1 MRKCL
6 YSTIGKILVI
16 AIMLISAVCIA
27 TSAAWAFSG
36 LRVDMRQNIFF
47 PKSYEASSE
56 MVSDYLFTET
66 DDLIMENAT
75 INRYFKDGS
84 LDLTETLDI
93 SDLNAG
99 IAKPDKNPVLTYSL
113 ADLNTFYESAGYVYL
128 SWILQNDY
136 RLVRYSEASGDYG
149 YEEETYDPIT
159 DPLTV
164 YGPDATATDR
174 TALSYEE
181 AVYGITDENFNVER
195 PQNGDSRITILCY
208 PELYNVMY
216 NNGLALEKKYLPNA
230 AGSTIAEYAQQNL
243 ETFSIL
249 DAYKNL
255 VTAAQ
260 KVHELTQYT
269 APDESNAMIWL
280 KNTNSGTVYTNIDAW
295 NEKSLNQVRTGY
307 SAYIDASAT
316 DQDDAGKNTEKG
328 CAIIY
333 DGTTKTTDQIAPA
346 TKDKSA
352 FYQSEELLM
361 LRDHTL
367 VNATDFLEDG
377 TWQFFIGLDPT
388 YPANDAARSNAAI
401 YEQFAQK
408 QPFGHNALPAAVIA
422 GILFIVMLILSVIQ
436 TGHRA
441 EDADRTATEPDCNL
455 PEYANEKYASRRIG
469 IHTTQMER
477 FPIELLVIIDII
489 LWLVLFAITV
499 TMGKIA
505 TDPVSAVTNYSGYL
519 PRTFSAAGYER
530 MLPRL
535 YAVLIPAAIA
545 AATLLCWNLKHFV
558 RRLKARTLG
567 ASLIK
572 SLVLVVRKVTNSVYR
587 TKEEGQR
594 LVIVYV
600 MIVLVNAMIAGI
612 FGLIA
617 AAAGALF
624 PIIVCIVIL
633 AIINIVILRKLMTY
647 FAGRDAVR
655 KGMDEIAAGNLD
667 YKVDVEEI
675 SGYNREMAEG
685 VNKVSAGLKAAV
697 ENEMKSERMKAELIT
712 NVSHD
717 IKTPLTSIINY
728 VDILKRHDIKD
739 DEVRSYIEILDRKS
753 ARLKQ
758 LVDDL
763 VESSKISSG
772 NITLDLQSIDLC
784 QMVQQ
789 MNGEFREKF
798 EERNLSMVCELTDE
812 PMLIKAD
819 GARLCRVIENLY
831 SNAAKYSMPGSRVY
845 VKGMVRTETN
855 RTDSKVVLTIRNISE
870 HALNISADELTERF
884 VRGDLSRNT
893 EGSGLGLEIARNL
906 TIMQGGT
913 FDIILDGDLFKV
925 VITFPRV

>member
-1 MRKCL
+1 MKKLL
-6 YSTIGKILVI
+6 YSKPGKILVV
-16 AIMLISAVCIA
+16 AIMLIAASCIA
-27 TSAAWAFSG
+27 VSAAWAFSG
-36 LRVDMRQNIFF
+36 IRVDMRQNIAY
-47 PKSYEASSE
+47 PKSYAASGE

-66 DDLIMENAT
+66 DDLIMEKST
-75 INRYFKDGS
+75 INQYCKDGN
-84 LDLTETLDI
+84 LDLAETIDI
-93 SDLNAG
+93 SDLTSG
-99 IAKPDKNPVLTYSL
+99 IKKADKTPALTYSL
-113 ADLNTFYESAGYVYL
+113 ADLNAFYESAGYVYL
-128 SWILQNDY
+128 SWILEHNY
-136 RLVRYSEASGDYG
+136 ELVRYSEAPGDYG
-149 YEEETYDPIT
+149 YEEETTDFAS
-159 DPLTV
+159 DPLAV
-164 YGPDATATDR
+164 YGPKATATDR
-174 TALSYEE
+174 TALSYED
-181 AVYGITDENFNVER
+181 AVYGITDENFSIER
-195 PQNGDSRITILCY
+195 PQNGDPRITILCY
-208 PELYNVMY
+208 PELYNVLY
-216 NNGLALEKKYLPNA
+216 HNGLAIEKQYLKNA
-230 AGSTIAEYAQQNL
+230 SGSTIAEYAQQNL

-255 VTAAQ
+255 IEAAK

-269 APDESNAMIWL
+269 APEASNAMIWM
-280 KNTNSGTVYTNIDAW
+280 KNTDSGTVYTNINAW
-295 NEKSLNQVRTGY
+295 NEKSLDQVQTEY
-307 SAYIDASAT
+307 SAYLDAATTDAIDAGDS
-316 DQDDAGKNTEKG
+316 TENG
-328 CAIIY
+328 CAVIY

-346 TKDKSA
+346 AQSKGA

-367 VNATDFLEDG
+367 VNASDFLEDG
-377 TWQFFIGLDPT
+377 TWQLFIGLDTT
-388 YPANDAARSNAAI
+388 YPANDAAKSNAAI

-408 QPFGHNALPAAVIA
+408 QPFGHHAIPAAIIA
-422 GILFIVMLILSVIQ
+422 GIIFIVMLILSVIQ
-436 TGHRA
+436 TGHLP
-441 EDADRTATEPDCNL
+441 EDADCTATEPDCNL
-455 PEYANEKYASRRIG
+455 PEYQTTKYPSRRIG

-499 TMGKIA
+499 TMGKIV
-505 TDPVSAVTNYSGYL
+505 TDPVSAVTNYGGYL
-519 PRTFSAAGYER
+519 PRTFSPSGFER
-530 MLPRL
+530 MLPSL
-535 YAVLIPAAIA
+535 YVVLIPAAIA
-545 AATLLCWNLKHFV
+545 AASLLCWNLKHFV
-558 RRLKARTLG
+558 RRFKARTLG

-572 SLVLVVRKVTNSVYR
+572 SLVIAVSKVTNSVYR

-594 LVIVYV
+594 LVILYV
-600 MIVLVNAMIAGI
+600 MIALVNA
-612 FGLIA
+612 LIA
-617 AAAGALF
+617 AIFGMVAVGAGAFF
-624 PIIVCIVIL
+624 PIIICVVL
-633 AIINIVILRKLMTY
+633 LVIINIAILRKLMT
-647 FAGRDAVR
+647 FFSGRDAVR

-685 VNKVSAGLKAAV
+685 VNKVSAGFKHAV
-697 ENEMKSERMKAELIT
+697 ENEMKSERLKTELIT

-728 VDILKRHDIKD
+728 VDILKRHNIED
-739 DEVRSYIEILDRKS
+739 DEVRSYVEILDRKS

-772 NITLDLQSIDLC
+772 NVTLDMQTIDLG
-784 QMVQQ
+784 QLIRQ

-798 EERNLSMVCELTDE
+798 EERNLTTVCELPDE

-831 SNAAKYSMPGSRVY
+831 NNAAKYSMPGSRVY
-845 VKGMVRTETN
+845 IKGTIRSEADPA
-855 RTDSKVVLTIRNISE
+855 DSKVSLTIRNISE

-925 VITFPRV
+925 EVTFPQV